1 MLRNHVDFLF
11 MNWMPHFSTGNQN
24 VVCQLCLI
32 LQEIIREAEDNV
44 HFLFM
49 VDVHY
54 EIKRLNFP
62 IFFVYLLSHRNLR
75 PAEAHSKYLRDVKS
89 HYNNF
94 IIGWFISLRRT

>member
-49 VDVHY
+49 VDVHH

-62 IFFVYLLSHRNLR
+62 IFL
-75 PAEAHSKYLRDVKS
+75 
-89 HYNNF
+89 F
-94 IIGWFISLRRT
+94 IFCLIEI